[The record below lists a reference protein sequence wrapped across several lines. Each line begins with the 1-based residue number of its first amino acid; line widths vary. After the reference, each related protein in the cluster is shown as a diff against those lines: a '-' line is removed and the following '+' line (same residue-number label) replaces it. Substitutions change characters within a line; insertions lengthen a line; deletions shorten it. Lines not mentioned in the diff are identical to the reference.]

1 LQQNNKK
8 MTVYPVITQDGS
20 ITFKAEEQGEHY
32 HSVNGAI
39 TESEYVFIE
48 NGLKAHS
55 GKNVSVF
62 EVGFGTGLNAF
73 LTMVHASE
81 LKTSVHYSAIELFPL
96 EKSQYDL
103 LNYHEF
109 YPKEFNSYL
118 RLINDAAWG
127 ESLKI
132 TDSFFLQKINS
143 GLHNHSF
150 EKNSYDIV
158 YFDAFSPQAQPE
170 MWTMEVFRK
179 IFDSMKDS
187 GILVTYS
194 ASGNVR
200 RSMEYA
206 GFSIEK
212 LNGPPGKRHM
222 LRGRKNS

>member
-1 LQQNNKK
+1 MKI
-8 MTVYPVITQDGS
+8 YPVITQDGS
-20 ITFKAEEQGEHY
+20 ITFKAGEQGEHY

-55 GKNVSVF
+55 LKNIRIF

-73 LTMVHASE
+73 LTLVHASE
-81 LKTSVHYSAIELFPL
+81 LKANVHYSAIELFPL
-96 EKSQYDL
+96 EKSLYDL

-109 YPKEFNSYL
+109 YPKEFYRYQN
-118 RLINDAAWG
+118 LINDAVWG
-127 ESLKI
+127 KSVQI
-132 TDSFFLQKINS
+132 SDSFLLQKINS
-143 GLHNHSF
+143 ALQNHSF
-150 EKNSYDIV
+150 ERNSYDIV

-170 MWTMEVFRK
+170 MWTTEVFCK

-212 LNGPPGKRHM
+212 LKGPPGKRHM
-222 LRGRKNS
+222 LRGRKNSCRSVFIT